1 MKSLFDP
8 PPDDFAPAVD
18 RTEPGLWV
26 RRLVIVPNRS
36 TGVEPIREV
45 EFRRGLN
52 IIATATPEE
61 RVDGVVGHN
70 VGKTLLTRLIRYC
83 LGEQNFAREPVREA
97 IGKAFPEAFVIAEVM
112 VSGRCRI
119 VRRPIGT
126 ARSSESGFIEA
137 DDWRAI
143 LADDAELGRMSAF
156 LEMIEQETVSQFAET
171 LLPHQGRPMRWLD
184 LLAWLSRDQYCR
196 YRHPLQWRTAWTE
209 SGTVDLHDEDA
220 SVLIRLVMDLIDRE
234 EAKLVSRHKKLL
246 ADQTSQRAK
255 VKRSEEQLS
264 RTREFLQQRLKM
276 DNELLT
282 DDLFA
287 EAAKSRAKLVQEEI
301 QTALEELPEKSGLKA
316 LQDDMTAK
324 QNAVMGHEKEIAIRQ
339 GDRQSTEG
347 ELKTCQSAS
356 DDSFAASF
364 ADLGNPCHLPVGE
377 CPLKGKKQPGER
389 DPFREMQVQQK
400 TADLRRLDQV
410 LADLDAKLT
419 ELKLERDNA
428 QQKFDRKDRA
438 IRTTRGQY
446 ETKLWSTNALFD
458 EADQYRKSLRTHQTE
473 VEALAKLER
482 QVEDSRADHHAAHE
496 QLNQKRQKL
505 NSHFNRVLK
514 ALMANVM
521 QGRIEIDMRGLRLE
535 LDGRESTPG
544 EALASETALSLDLA
558 CLSSSICGLGH
569 LPRFIIHDSP
579 READLES
586 HIYARLFEFILELE
600 RSFHG
605 QSPSFQYIITTT
617 TPPPQDFRADPY
629 LRLTLDRRQPDGLLL
644 RQEF

>member
-1 MKSLFDP
+1 MKSLFEL

-26 RRLVIVPNRS
+26 RRLIIVPNRT

-52 IIATATPEE
+52 IIATAAPEE

-83 LGEQNFAREPVREA
+83 LGEQNFAREPVRDA

-112 VSGRCRI
+112 VGGRCQI

-126 ARSSESGFIEA
+126 VRSSESGFIEA
-137 DDWRAI
+137 DDWRDI
-143 LADDAELGRMSAF
+143 LADDVELGRMSAF
-156 LEMIEQETVSQFAET
+156 MELIEQETVSHFAET
-171 LLPHQGRPMRWLD
+171 LLPHQGRAMRWLD

-246 ADQTSQRAK
+246 TDQTTQRSK
-255 VKRSEEQLS
+255 VKRSEEQLA

-276 DNELLT
+276 ETELLT

-287 EAAKSRAKLVQEEI
+287 EAAKSRAKLVKEEI
-301 QTALEELPEKSGLKA
+301 QKALDEMPAKSGLKA
-316 LQDDMTAK
+316 LQEDLTAK
-324 QNAVMGHEKEIAIRQ
+324 QNAVIRQ
-339 GDRQSTEG
+339 EEEIKIRLSDRQELEG
-347 ELKTCQSAS
+347 ELKTAEAAS
-356 DDSFAASF
+356 DDDYAGSF
-364 ADLGNPCHLPVGE
+364 ADLGNPCHLPAGE
-377 CPLKGKKQPGER
+377 CPLKSAKKVGER
-389 DPFREMQVQQK
+389 APFREMQVQQK
-400 TADLRRLDQV
+400 TAQLQLRDQLLAELDS
-410 LADLDAKLT
+410 KLT
-419 ELKLERDNA
+419 ELKLERDTS
-428 QQKFDRKDRA
+428 QQKFDQKDREV
-438 IRTTRGQY
+438 RTTRGEY

-458 EADQYRKSLRTHQTE
+458 EADQYRKSLRSHQTD
-473 VEALAKLER
+473 VEALDELDR
-482 QVEDSRADHHAAHE
+482 QVRGSRAAHHAAHE
-496 QLNQKRQKL
+496 QLNRKRQKL
-505 NSHFNRVLK
+505 NAHFNRVLK
-514 ALMANVM
+514 SLMANVM

-558 CLSSSICGLGH
+558 CLSASICGLGH

-586 HIYARLFEFILELE
+586 HIYARLFEFILEIE
-600 RSFHG
+600 QSFHG
-605 QSPSFQYIITTT
+605 HPPSFQYIITTT
-617 TPPPQDFRADPY
+617 TPPPHDFRAAPY

>member
-1 MKSLFDP
+1 MKSLFDL
-8 PPDDFAPAVD
+8 PPDDFAPIDD

-26 RRLVIVPNRS
+26 RRLIIIPDR
-36 TGVEPIREV
+36 TADVEPIREV

-52 IIATATPEE
+52 IIATATPEV

-97 IGKAFPEAFVIAEVM
+97 IGKSFPEAFVIAEVM
-112 VSGRCRI
+112 VGGRCRI
-119 VRRPIGT
+119 VLRPMGI

-143 LADDAELGRMSAF
+143 LADGAELGRISAF
-156 LEMIEQETVSQFAET
+156 MELIDQHTVSQFAET
-171 LLPHQGRPMRWLD
+171 LLPHQGRAMRWID

-220 SVLIRLVMDLIDRE
+220 SVLIRLVMDLIDRD
-234 EAKLVSRHKKLL
+234 EARLVSRHKKLL
-246 ADQTSQRAK
+246 ADQGTQRAK

-276 DNELLT
+276 DSELLT

-287 EAAKSRAKLVQEEI
+287 ESARTRAKLVKEEI
-301 QTALEELPEKSGLKA
+301 QTALDELTEKSGLKA
-316 LQDDMTAK
+316 LQEDLTAK
-324 QNAVMGHEKEIAIRQ
+324 QNAVMGQEREIAIRQ
-339 GDRQSTEG
+339 GDRQTTDG

-356 DDSFAASF
+356 NDSFAASF
-364 ADLGNPCHLPVGE
+364 ADSVHPCHRPVGE

-389 DPFREMQVQQK
+389 DPFREMQVQQM
-400 TADLRRLDQV
+400 TADLLRLDQI
-410 LADLDAKLT
+410 LADLDMKLI
-419 ELKLERDNA
+419 ELKLERDKA
-428 QQKFDRKDRA
+428 QQKLNRKDREV
-438 IRTTRGQY
+438 RTTRSQY

-458 EADQYRKSLRTHQTE
+458 EADQYRKSLRTHQTD
-473 VEALAKLER
+473 VEALAQLER
-482 QVEDSRADHHAAHE
+482 QVGDSRAAHHAAHE
-496 QLNQKRQKL
+496 QLDQKRQKL
-505 NSHFNRVLK
+505 NAHFNRVLK
-514 ALMANVM
+514 TLMANVM

-558 CLSSSICGLGH
+558 CLSASISGLGH
-569 LPRFIIHDSP
+569 LPRFLIHDSP

-600 RSFHG
+600 QSFSG
-605 QSPSFQYIITTT
+605 RPPSFQYIITTT
-617 TPPPQDFRADPY
+617 TPPPSDFRADPY
-629 LRLTLDRRQPDGLLL
+629 LRLTLDARQPGGLLL
-644 RQEF
+644 KQQF